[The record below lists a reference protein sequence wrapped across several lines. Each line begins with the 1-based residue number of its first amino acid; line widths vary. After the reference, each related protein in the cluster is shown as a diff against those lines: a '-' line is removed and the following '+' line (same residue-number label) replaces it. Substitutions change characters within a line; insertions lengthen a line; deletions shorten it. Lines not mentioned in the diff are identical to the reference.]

1 MLALRKTRTP
11 WCINESFV
19 QRRPER
25 DPGGL
30 QRLLCGE
37 ACVLRPDQPRVA

>member
-1 MLALRKTRTP
+1 MSVLLETRTP

-19 QRRPER
+19 QRCLER

-30 QRLLCGE
+30 LR
-37 ACVLRPDQPRVA
+37 VLRGEECILHTDARRVA